1 MRAAAPLLVALIV
14 AITVAV
20 LRGREADEARRRAFA
35 TDQAAELLRITDSAK
50 AVDELRGRIL
60 QNLKLG
66 GPYIAVIVHDTDVQV
81 IPASTP
87 WTVHC
92 DPYAGISVEFISKVT
107 DRPGGLVIQVSE
119 ARPTKEQCLEIAL
132 STAKAVAAILAGR

>member
-1 MRAAAPLLVALIV
+1 MKH
-14 AITVAV
+14 
-20 LRGREADEARRRAFA
+20 ARRAVA
-35 TDQAAELLRITDSAK
+35 TEQAAELLRITDSAK
-50 AVDELRGRIL
+50 AADELRVRIL

-66 GPYIAVIVHDTDVQV
+66 GAYIAVIVHDTDVQV

-92 DPYAGISVEFISKVT
+92 DPYAGISVEFISKGT
-107 DRPGGLVIQVSE
+107 DRPGGLVIQVSA
-119 ARPTKEQCLEIAL
+119 ARPNKEQCLEIAL